1 MIAEV
6 AGEVEVPTMPIEK
19 EEMHSGTVGMG
30 SFNKNY
36 EMTIHT
42 PRDIGGLINIRIT
55 TKTRINGIFTNIDVS
70 STNQTKSWTRIP
82 GNCRLMSLIILGLQG
97 FV

>member
-70 STNQTKSWTRIP
+70 STNQTKSWFP
-82 GNCRLMSLIILGLQG
+82 GQEILRSECWESPV
-97 FV
+97 FAV